1 MSART
6 QSAEYI
12 GKNTNSGR
20 LSERNYS
27 LSPYSSV
34 TRPERIRQVQ
44 QGCIEVLGRRL
55 SSTAVLRNRESQRG
69 SSSEDR
75 SHRERETAKKAEKAG
90 NRRIYRRSLLPGNSH
105 FSSFFTHTDNL
116 STPPTFSLPT
126 HHRSAAIDTL
136 PTPSLSSAEA
146 YPQSKPSLPSLFSCF
161 PPRESKV
168 LRLLLNSLGLGNI
181 EEVSSWPW
189 VKMPNFARVIAHMIS
204 LRPYRSHP
212 ASKELLAKLETVVI
226 AKACKTGREVCP
238 ICQERYQQGEMVHR
252 LPCRHLYHPGCL
264 APWLQAHSTCPV
276 CRLNLH

>member
-6 QSAEYI
+6 QSADYI
-12 GKNTNSGR
+12 GKYTNSSR
-20 LSERNYS
+20 FYQRNCS
-27 LSPYSSV
+27 FSPYGSI
-34 TRPERIRQVQ
+34 TRPGRIRQAQ
-44 QGCIEVLGRRL
+44 QGCIEVSGRRL
-55 SSTAVLRNRESQRG
+55 SSTAVPRNRESQRD

-75 SHRERETAKKAEKAG
+75 SHRERERAKKAEKAG
-90 NRRIYRRSLLPGNSH
+90 NRKTYRRSLLLGNSH
-105 FSSFFTHTDNL
+105 FSSFFTHTDTL
-116 STPPTFSLPT
+116 STPPALSLPA
-126 HHRSAAIDTL
+126 HHRTAAIDVL
-136 PTPSLSSAEA
+136 PTPSFSSTET
-146 YPQSKPSLPSLFSCF
+146 YLQFKRSLPSLFSCF

-168 LRLLLNSLGLGNI
+168 LRLLFNSLGLGNI

-226 AKACKTGREVCP
+226 TKACKTGREVCP

-264 APWLQAHSTCPV
+264 APWLQAHNTCPV
-276 CRLNLH
+276 CRLNLQ